1 MNVYCETRGLKNEF
15 TYENILPVLSYDY
28 LLSSVFLQQSFIDYN
43 AGEQNIFSSKGFIY
57 YLRSSLGNVLGGFT
71 MKRSVQELLYGYEDP
86 FLAMLS
92 KMNYYAGGDPTLHS
106 EFSLLNNMTNTPMD
120 PTAKWSFYTGKN
132 DSMLT
137 RQYRTSYGADNSN
150 KIK

>member
-57 YLRSSLGNVLGGFT
+57 YLRNKTYKYLSPLRPKYSISL
-71 MKRSVQELLYGYEDP
+71 
-86 FLAMLS
+86 
-92 KMNYYAGGDPTLHS
+92 
-106 EFSLLNNMTNTPMD
+106 
-120 PTAKWSFYTGKN
+120 
-132 DSMLT
+132 
-137 RQYRTSYGADNSN
+137 
-150 KIK
+150 